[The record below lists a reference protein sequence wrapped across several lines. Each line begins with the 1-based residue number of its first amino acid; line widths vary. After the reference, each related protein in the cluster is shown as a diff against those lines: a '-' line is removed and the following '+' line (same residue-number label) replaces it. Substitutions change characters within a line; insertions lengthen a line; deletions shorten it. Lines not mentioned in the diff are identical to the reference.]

1 MKLKF
6 DPNQQYQIDAVNA
19 IVDLFEGQPLAQG
32 GFESKVSYEHG
43 MFELDELVVSNNL
56 SIAPQT
62 LIENLHSI
70 QERNKLEK
78 SPVES
83 SGAKWGE
90 AQWGT
95 TTWGGGTKGLR
106 QGMNFSVEMETGT
119 GKTYV
124 YLRTLHELNKKYGF
138 KKFIIVVPSIAIKEG
153 VRKNLEITREH
164 FATLYDNPE
173 LDFFV
178 YDSKNRVQ
186 TKNFAKAN
194 SMQIMVINI
203 DSFKR
208 EDFNIIHQESDWGTP
223 INYIK
228 ATNPIVILDEPQSM
242 ESEKSKQAIATL
254 NPLCTLR
261 YSATHRNTY
270 NLVYRLTPVDAYD
283 LGLVKKIEVDSIITE
298 DDHNHAFVE
307 LKATNSLK
315 TAVSAKISIDVATNK
330 GVKQQDMTIRV
341 DDDLYELSGKREA
354 YSNGFIVEEI
364 DPTQGLIKFTNGVVV
379 YEGQSQGGKS
389 EEIVKTQ
396 IKQTIID
403 HFEKE
408 KELAPKGI
416 KVLSLFFIDKVAHYR
431 KYHKGGETEKGK
443 FALWF
448 EEAFKEVKQNP
459 KYADVIPY
467 PVADVHDGYFA
478 KDRKGQYKDSWENRQ
493 TIADDQAYELI
504 MRDKE
509 KLLSMDTPLRFVFSH
524 SALREGWDNPNVF
537 QICTINETSS
547 EIKKRQEIGRGL
559 RLPVNQEGERV
570 FDTNINVL
578 TVIANEFYEDFA
590 RALQTEIETET
601 GVTFEGRIKNKKKRR
616 KITLRKGYKLD
627 ENFKDLWDKIK
638 YQTRYQVSY
647 SREEL
652 VRRAVEAI
660 KAIEVSSPVIITSKV
675 AIEMDEKEG
684 VSARV
689 RNAPSARRVETD
701 VVVPNVLAYLQ
712 KNTKLTNATL
722 LEVLSKAEALPKI
735 LKNPQQFLDQAAQV
749 LTEVLQSLMVDGIEY
764 EQIADR
770 YWEMHL
776 FEDEEL
782 SGYLDSLVQV
792 KQQDKTLYDYVLT
805 DSEVEKEFARDLESR
820 YDVKF
825 YFKLPYWF
833 KIETPLGSYNPDW
846 AVVLN
851 GDKKVYFVAETKSE
865 AQELRAS
872 EEMKIECGKKHF
884 AQLPDV
890 EFKGPIHST
899 SQLSA
904 N

>member
-19 IVDLFEGQPLAQG
+19 VVDLFEGQPLVQG
-32 GFESKVSYEHG
+32 GFESRVSYKHG
-43 MFELDELVVSNNL
+43 MFELDELIVSNNL
-56 SIAPQT
+56 SLAPET
-62 LIENLHSI
+62 LIENLHNI
-70 QERNKLEK
+70 QDKNNLNKSEVTNPAIVGV
-78 SPVES
+78 STVGSED
-83 SGAKWGE
+83 
-90 AQWGT
+90 T
-95 TTWGGGTKGLR
+95 IGGSFLK

-153 VRKNLEITREH
+153 VRKNLEITKEH

-194 SMQIMVINI
+194 SMQIMIINI
-203 DSFKR
+203 DAFNKQSF
-208 EDFNIIHQESDWGTP
+208 NLMHQDSDWGKP
-223 INYIK
+223 ISYIK
-228 ATNPIVILDEPQSM
+228 ATNPIVLLDEPQSM
-242 ESEKSKQAIATL
+242 ESEKSKEAISSL

-298 DDHNHAFVE
+298 DDHNHAFIE
-307 LKATNSLK
+307 LKTTNAKK
-315 TAVSAKISIDVATNK
+315 TVVSAKVSIDVATSK
-330 GVKQQDMTIRV
+330 GVKQKDMTIRV

-389 EEIVKTQ
+389 EEVVKTQ

-431 KYHKGGETEKGK
+431 KHHNGGGIEKGK

-448 EEAFKEVKQNP
+448 EETFKEVKQNP
-459 KYADVIPY
+459 KYADVIPHS
-467 PVADVHDGYFA
+467 AEEVHDGYFA
-478 KDRKGQYKDSWENRQ
+478 KDRKGQLKDTRGN

-570 FDTNINVL
+570 FDASINIL

-627 ENFKDLWDKIK
+627 ENFKELWDKIK
-638 YQTRYQVSY
+638 YQTKYQVSY
-647 SREEL
+647 SRDEL
-652 VRRAVEAI
+652 VRRAIEAT
-660 KAIEVSSPVIITSKV
+660 KTIEVSSPVIITSKV

-684 VSARV
+684 VSTRV
-689 RNAPSARRVETD
+689 RKAPSARRVESD

-722 LEVLSKAEALPKI
+722 LEVLSEAETMPKI

-792 KQQDKTLYDYVLT
+792 EQQGKTLYDYVLT

-820 YDVKF
+820 HDVKF

-865 AQELRAS
+865 SQELRAS

-890 EFKGPIHST
+890 EFCGPIHST
-899 SQLSA
+899 SQLMT